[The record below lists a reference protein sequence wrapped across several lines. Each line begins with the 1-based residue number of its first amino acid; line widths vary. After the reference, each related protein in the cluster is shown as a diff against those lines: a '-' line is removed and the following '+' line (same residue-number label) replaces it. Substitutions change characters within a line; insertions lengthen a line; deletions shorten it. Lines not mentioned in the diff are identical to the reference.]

1 MDYVVPILVV
11 LAFVLIGPI
20 LGTVAFFRIRTL
32 RREFDAFKAQFGALP
47 DVGQNALARAAAE
60 RAAKPPA
67 DSQITETSAPEA
79 EDFIPQPQ
87 KDSGHTVE
95 EPEHAEAA
103 STASAPADT
112 AQDRNFEEIFGAK
125 WAVWIGGIALALG
138 GVFLVRYSIEQGLLG
153 PGARVLLGALF
164 AIAMAGAGEWT
175 RRAGN
180 QWSFS
185 RFESANIPSILT
197 AVGTLA
203 AFATIFAAYALYGF
217 LSPFIAFAGLTIVT
231 LLTMAAA
238 LLHGPLLAGFGI
250 LASFLVP
257 FLVATD
263 TPSTIGLAGYAL
275 AVSISAFGV
284 ARLKYWRWM
293 AIVAAL
299 GMVFWGMVLLFS
311 AEDGYRAVVAAYAV
325 ISWAIICFVFVI
337 SLYDRSV
344 NALTSPDHAAWP
356 LLSLALL
363 PLLGLTP
370 DHADTLNV
378 VILVLMLGAPMW
390 VAREWTASRY
400 VAPIAIVI
408 VALGYSGWD
417 IALESLTE
425 WRLPPAPDA
434 APAIDMLPGFQQKL
448 LSTYALLGAG
458 LGLLAVLLGMRGS
471 LVSTARI
478 PVAIGGAFLPVLVVA
493 VAYARMEAL
502 QISFRF
508 GLLAIVLS
516 VALFGLADT
525 LKRRLHSDAHGREGA
540 IAVWLIASLSAFTL
554 GLCMMLDR
562 GALTVALGLM
572 ALIVAV
578 VYVRYPL
585 VSLRVVSILA
595 AALWA
600 ARVAW
605 DPAIVG
611 DDLGA
616 TPVFNWLLLGYG
628 APAAGFVATAYLMGL
643 RGRDVWLEIMEAI
656 ATLAVTVTLALLG
669 LHAIDPDSLF
679 TAIDTLAEA
688 AMLAVIGGGMALAL
702 LRLPRTAA
710 SITLQRLSEILGGV
724 GMAIAGLGLLFVYNP
739 LITGEWIGRSLF
751 FNVLLFAYL
760 LTALLYGALG
770 FFSLGRRHPYYSR
783 SAVALSGVLFFA
795 WISLTI
801 RHGFHPGRLT
811 VGETGDAELYMY
823 SAAWLL
829 IGIVTLLAGFA
840 TGVRYLRIISGI
852 IIVAVIAKVFLFDMA
867 ALTGFLRALSFI
879 GLGVVLVGIGL
890 VYQRLLRQAE

>member
-1 MDYVVPILVV
+1 MDYAVPILIV

-20 LGTVAFFRIRTL
+20 LGTVAFFRMRTL

-60 RAAKPPA
+60 RAPKRPA
-67 DSQITETSAPEA
+67 DSQIAETATPEP
-79 EDFIPQPQ
+79 EEFIPQPQ
-87 KDSGHTVE
+87 EESGHTVE
-95 EPEHAEAA
+95 QPEPDDAA
-103 STASAPADT
+103 SSTSAPADT
-112 AQDRNFEEIFGAK
+112 ARNRNFEEIFGAK
-125 WAVWIGGIALALG
+125 WAVWIGGVALALG

-217 LSPFIAFAGLTIVT
+217 LSPFFAFAGLTIVT

-250 LASFLVP
+250 LASFLIP

-263 TPSTIGLAGYAL
+263 NPNTIGLAGYAL

-284 ARLKYWRWM
+284 ARLKFWRWM

-325 ISWAIICFVFVI
+325 LSWAIICFVFVI
-337 SLYDRSV
+337 SLYERSV
-344 NALTSPDHAAWP
+344 DAVTSPDHAAWP
-356 LLSLALL
+356 LLSVALL

-378 VILVLMLGAPMW
+378 VILVLMLGASMS
-390 VAREWTASRY
+390 VAQEWTASRY
-400 VAPIAIVI
+400 VAPVAAVI
-408 VALGYSGWD
+408 VALGYGGWD
-417 IALESLTE
+417 MALDNLTD
-425 WRLPPAPDA
+425 WRPQPAPA
-434 APAIDMLPGFQQKL
+434 LDMLPGFRQKL
-448 LSTYALLGAG
+448 LSTYAVLGAG
-458 LGLLAVLLGMRGS
+458 LGALAIVLGMRGS
-471 LVSTARI
+471 LMSTARV
-478 PVAIGGAFLPVLVVA
+478 PVAVGGAFLPILIVA
-493 VAYARMEAL
+493 VAYARMDAL

-516 VALFGLADT
+516 VVLFGLADA
-525 LKRRLHSDAHGREGA
+525 LKRRLHSDATGREGA
-540 IAVWLIASLSAFTL
+540 IAVWLIASLTAFTL

-562 GALTVALGLM
+562 GTLTVALGLM
-572 ALIVAV
+572 SPIVAV
-578 VYVRYPL
+578 VYVRYPM
-585 VSLRVVSILA
+585 VSLRVVCILA

-600 ARVAW
+600 ARVVW

-611 DDLGA
+611 DDLGP

-628 APAAGFVATAYLMGL
+628 APAAGFVASAYLIGL
-643 RGRDVWLEIMEAI
+643 RGRDIWLEIMEAI
-656 ATLAVTVTLALLG
+656 ATLAVAVTLALLG

-679 TAIDTLAEA
+679 TPIDTLAEA

-739 LITGEWIGRSLF
+739 LITGDAIGDSLI

-770 FFSLGRRHPYYSR
+770 FFSFSRRHPYYSK
-783 SAVALSGVLFFA
+783 SAVALSGVLIFA

-801 RHGFHPGRLT
+801 RQGFHPGRLT
-811 VGETGDAELYMY
+811 VGETGDAELYTY

-829 IGIVTLLAGFA
+829 VGIVTLLAGLA

-879 GLGVVLVGIGL
+879 GLGAVLVGIGL
-890 VYQRLLRQAE
+890 VYQRLLRQSE